1 VALGAKSADL
11 VTSVFRETLTS
22 IAAGT
27 IAGLVLA
34 MIVARSFSS
43 VLYSVAPGDPVILAG
58 SVMLLF
64 GAGALA
70 ACIPAWRAARTD
82 PMIALRH
89 D

>member
-1 VALGAKSADL
+1 MALGAKSTDL
-11 VTSVFRETLTS
+11 VTSVFRESLTS

-27 IAGLVLA
+27 LAGLVLA
-34 MIVARSFSS
+34 MIVARSFASL
-43 VLYSVAPGDPVILAG
+43 LYSVTPGDPVILVG

-64 GAGALA
+64 GVGAVA

-89 D
+89 E